1 MKKTFRISTCIFLI
15 ASIASASL
23 FSDTSSTTIE
33 PYTKNEF
40 PTWAHDIRR
49 TEIITFGSL
58 PFVTL
63 WVSVAYSAIVKGQF
77 HNPLDKST
85 SSYSATDQKRI
96 MQIAAVSCVSLGL
109 TDLTINLIQ
118 RGIKGAN
125 ARRLKKPDAITI
137 IPYGKEPGQSR
148 GNSPPPSDSSQSKEQ
163 DSVPPA
169 LQIPSD
175 YLQGGIESAIF

>member
-1 MKKTFRISTCIFLI
+1 MKKILRIITCIFLI
-15 ASIASASL
+15 ASTASASL
-23 FSDTSSTTIE
+23 AADTSSTTIE

-40 PTWAHDIRR
+40 PEWAHDIRR

-85 SSYSATDQKRI
+85 SSYSTTDQKHI

-118 RGIKGAN
+118 RGIRGAN

-137 IPYGKEPGQSR
+137 IPYGKQPGQSPDNSQQPPDNSQ
-148 GNSPPPSDSSQSKEQ
+148 GNEQ
-163 DSVPPA
+163 ETVPPA
-169 LQIPSD
+169 PQIPSD
-175 YLQGGIESAIF
+175 YLQGGIESAVF